1 MVVLLLAVSSLTAG
15 EVSEQQAMAQLIH
28 LVVVIDCPEI
38 GYPKLLDITIKPGT
52 TVTSKGT
59 TGIEEL
65 KDGSHPIHG
74 TTCRVVDCK
83 DILPRRASIFTKERR
98 LKSNLS
104 LDKT

>member
-1 MVVLLLAVSSLTAG
+1 
-15 EVSEQQAMAQLIH
+15 MAQLIH

-74 TTCRVVDCK
+74 TT
-83 DILPRRASIFTKERR
+83 
-98 LKSNLS
+98 
-104 LDKT
+104 